1 MIAKA
6 EFELQLTDLYSP
18 REEPADAFTL
28 GAAGS
33 TGGVVSVAWG
43 VGGVV
48 GSSTA
53 KAALKE
59 EIAMIAILV
68 RARDLIGEKKRK

>member
-1 MIAKA
+1 MIANA

-18 REEPADAFTL
+18 RKDHADGVTL
-28 GAAGS
+28 GAAER
-33 TGGVVSVAWG
+33 TVSAVE
-43 VGGVV
+43 VGGAAFV

-59 EIAMIAILV
+59 EIAMTAILV